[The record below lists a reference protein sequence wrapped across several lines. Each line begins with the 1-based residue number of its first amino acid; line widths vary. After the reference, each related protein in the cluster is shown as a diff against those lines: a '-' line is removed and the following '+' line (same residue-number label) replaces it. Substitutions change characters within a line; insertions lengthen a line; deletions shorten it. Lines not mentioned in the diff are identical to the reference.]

1 MKKLLVKWQKLFLFV
16 QLLTLL
22 YILFFSPDFAN
33 IKMLVWVI
41 LSCTGLFIVAFS
53 VRGGSLD
60 KNKSNYILLSI
71 FLCSLISLFLI
82 SVSWIIGLITLN
94 M

>member
-16 QLLTLL
+16 QSLVLL
-22 YILFFSPDFAN
+22 YISFFSPDFAN
-33 IKMLVWVI
+33 IKMMVWVI
-41 LSCTGLFIVAFS
+41 LSCAGLFIVAFS

-60 KNKSNYILLSI
+60 KNKSNYILLGI

-82 SVSWIIGLITLN
+82 SASWIIGLITLN